1 MRAVVQRVSQA
12 QVTVDDDSVGQIGPG
27 LLVYL
32 GVAEGDGESD
42 VTYMVDKISNL
53 RIFQDEAGKMNLN
66 VQVIGGQI
74 LVISNFT
81 LCGDC
86 RKGRRPGFDL
96 AAPPEL
102 ADALYGQVVTGL
114 RAIGLPV
121 ETGKFQAHMHVQSE
135 NDGPVTFLLDS
146 RKLL

>member
-1 MRAVVQRVSQA
+1 MRAVVQRVTRA
-12 QVTVDDDSVGQIGPG
+12 LVTVDDESVGQIGAG

-32 GVAEGDGESD
+32 GVARGDDDPD
-42 VTYMVDKISNL
+42 VAYMVDKLSHL
-53 RIFQDEAGKMNLN
+53 RIFADEAGKMNLD
-66 VQVIGGQI
+66 VKAIKGQI
-74 LVISNFT
+74 LLVSQFT

-96 AAPPEL
+96 AAPPDV
-102 ADALYGQVVTGL
+102 ADTLYETVASGL
-114 RAIGLPV
+114 RSVDIPV
-121 ETGKFQAHMHVQSE
+121 ETGQFQAHMHVACE

>member
-1 MRAVVQRVSQA
+1 MRAVVQRVTQA
-12 QVTVDDDSVGQIGPG
+12 QVSVDNDSVGRIGPG

-32 GVAEGDGESD
+32 GVADGDGDSD

-66 VQVIGGQI
+66 VQAIGGQI

-102 ADALYGQVVTGL
+102 ADALYGQAVAGL
-114 RAIGLPV
+114 RALGLPV
-121 ETGKFQAHMHVQSE
+121 ETGRFQAHMHVQSE

>member
-1 MRAVVQRVSQA
+1 MRAVVQRVTRA
-12 QVTVDDDSVGQIGPG
+12 KVMVDDESVGQIGAG

-32 GVAEGDGESD
+32 GVVQGDEDSD
-42 VTYMVDKISNL
+42 VAYMVDKLSHL
-53 RIFQDEAGKMNLN
+53 RIFADEAGKMNLD
-66 VQVIGGQI
+66 VKAIDGQI
-74 LVISNFT
+74 LLVSQFT

-96 AAPPEL
+96 AAPADV
-102 ADALYGQVVTGL
+102 ADALYETVASGL
-114 RAIGLPV
+114 RQLGIPV
-121 ETGKFQAHMHVQSE
+121 ETGRFQAHMHVTCE

>member
-1 MRAVVQRVSQA
+1 MRAVVQRVA
-12 QVTVDDDSVGQIGPG
+12 HAEVTVDDDSVGKIGPG

-32 GVAEGDGESD
+32 GVAEGDGDSD
-42 VTYMVDKISNL
+42 VAYMVDKLSNL
-53 RIFQDEAGKMNLN
+53 RIFQDQAGKMNLN
-66 VQVIGGQI
+66 VQAIEGQI

-102 ADALYGQVVTGL
+102 ADALYAQVVGGL
-114 RAIGLPV
+114 RDLGLPV
-121 ETGKFQAHMHVQSE
+121 ETGTFQAHMHVQSE

-146 RKLL
+146 QKLL

>member
-1 MRAVVQRVSQA
+1 MRAVVQRVRHA
-12 QVTVDDDSVGQIGPG
+12 QVTVDNNSVGRIEAG

-32 GVAEGDGESD
+32 GVAEGDGEVD
-42 VTYMVDKISNL
+42 VAYMVDKLSHL
-53 RIFQDEAGKMNLN
+53 RIFPDEAEKMNLN
-66 VQVIGGQI
+66 VQAISGQI
-74 LVISNFT
+74 LLVSNFT

-96 AAPPEL
+96 AAPPDR
-102 ADALYGQVVTGL
+102 ADAVYTQVVEEL
-114 RAIGLPV
+114 RQLGIPV
-121 ETGKFQAHMHVQSE
+121 ETGRFQAHMHVTSD

>member
-1 MRAVVQRVSQA
+1 MRAVVQRVRRA
-12 QVTVDDDSVGQIGPG
+12 QVTVDNKSVGRIEAG

-32 GVAEGDGESD
+32 GVAEGDGAVD
-42 VTYMVDKISNL
+42 VAYMVDKLSHL
-53 RIFQDEAGKMNLN
+53 RIFSDEAGKMNLN
-66 VQVIGGQI
+66 VQAISGQI
-74 LVISNFT
+74 LLVSNFT

-96 AAPPEL
+96 AAPPDR
-102 ADALYGQVVTGL
+102 ADAVYTQVVEEL
-114 RAIGLPV
+114 RQLGIPV
-121 ETGKFQAHMHVQSE
+121 ETGRFQAHMHVTSD